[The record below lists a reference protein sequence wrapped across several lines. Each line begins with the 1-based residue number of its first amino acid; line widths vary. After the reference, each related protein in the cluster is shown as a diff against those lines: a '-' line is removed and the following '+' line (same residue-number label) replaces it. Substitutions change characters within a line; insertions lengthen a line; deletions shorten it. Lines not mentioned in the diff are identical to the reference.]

1 MQKKPYFVY
10 ILLFLV
16 FVPSFVT
23 PQELYDSFAQQRSA
37 LVSSF
42 EKKYP
47 KKDKKIFQALSA
59 VKREDFL
66 PEKIKKYAYID
77 ISLPLDNTGTASGTI
92 VSHSDIL
99 KILLNLQNTDRNRA
113 LVMGRGAG
121 FTAAVLSS
129 LYSTV
134 FLIETDKGE
143 NDKYALFMPEKY
155 PNIINQFTKELNF
168 FKTSRPFDLIV
179 LNGSIDS
186 FAGEFTEDLSEK
198 GEMFFP
204 ISDNDGFQLLYR
216 AEKKGESYA
225 IKVIDEVAF
234 PRLN

>member
-1 MQKKPYFVY
+1 M
-10 ILLFLV
+10 LLFLV
-16 FVPSFVT
+16 FLPSFAA

-47 KKDKKIFQALSA
+47 KNDKKIFQALSS

-77 ISLPLDNTGTASGTI
+77 ISLPLDNTGTGTASGTI

-113 LVMGRGAG
+113 LVIGRGAG

-143 NDKYALFMPEKY
+143 SDKYALFMPEIY
-155 PNIINQFTKELNF
+155 PNIITQFTKEFNF
-168 FKTSRPFDLIV
+168 FRSNRPFDLIV
-179 LNGSIDS
+179 LNGSIES
-186 FAGEFTEDLSEK
+186 YAGEFTEDLSEK
-198 GEMFFP
+198 GELFFP
-204 ISDNDGFQLLYR
+204 LSDNDGFQLLYR
-216 AEKKGESYA
+216 AEKKGESYT
-225 IKVIDEVAF
+225 IKVIDEVVF
-234 PRLN
+234 PKLN